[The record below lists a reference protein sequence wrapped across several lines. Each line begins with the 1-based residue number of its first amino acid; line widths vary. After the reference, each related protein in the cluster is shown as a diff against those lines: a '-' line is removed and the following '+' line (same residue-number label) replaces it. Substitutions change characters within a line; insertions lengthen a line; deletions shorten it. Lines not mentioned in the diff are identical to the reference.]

1 MHLHQGPDQEA
12 LYHYGEMLKQR
23 KKKKAQ
29 LPMGFEPT
37 SSRFWNA
44 GAPTAVLQQP
54 LPKLSCISCM
64 KALANVDVNVDVA
77 HKIT

>member
-37 SSRFWNA
+37 NSRLEGRCSNRCA
-44 GAPTAVLQQP
+44 TTTTAQVILHLMYEGFGQ
-54 LPKLSCISCM
+54 C
-64 KALANVDVNVDVA
+64 
-77 HKIT
+77 